1 MRFLGFIKAQII
13 FGALCRKFCCAGGG
27 SDPLPPRGV
36 GSRERGGSR
45 PLATLG
51 EGKCPFFGFAWFVL
65 TFPDCPCVPHVCSH
79 LPCEQLHSGPI
90 HCPAIMYQTGISS
103 FVLCCLYNFFC
114 SYFGNVL
121 ILVGNN
127 RKKNQNLTE
136 SLVMWKNLWSWMKNF
151 SQPKHSPAIFW
162 KKPKKNQTPTHFAQ
176 IQRTNTQDLA
186 NFWQILQEN
195 RKKSIPLWIIW
206 RIIGTHCIFH
216 FNFTWEK
223 PERILNFFWELQK
236 LLKLLKLRKNCGRY
250 FPSLFSSLLFSVLHS
265 SRGVERGKQI

>member
-1 MRFLGFIKAQII
+1 MFQVSRGKRTPTKCITLHIFNDFASSQLPYQPFSLRGSGTPRLFLRRKVPKRMKFFGIWFGQFFKKNVRVNALSGLYQSPNNFRCFVPQIL
-13 FGALCRKFCCAGGG
+13 LCRGGVRPPPSQG
-27 SDPLPPRGV
+27 SGQS
-36 GSRERGGSR
+36 GKGGGSR

-79 LPCEQLHSGPI
+79 LPCEQLHSAPI

-136 SLVMWKNLWSWMKNF
+136 SLVMWKNLWS
-151 SQPKHSPAIFW
+151 
-162 KKPKKNQTPTHFAQ
+162 
-176 IQRTNTQDLA
+176 
-186 NFWQILQEN
+186 
-195 RKKSIPLWIIW
+195 
-206 RIIGTHCIFH
+206 
-216 FNFTWEK
+216 
-223 PERILNFFWELQK
+223 
-236 LLKLLKLRKNCGRY
+236 
-250 FPSLFSSLLFSVLHS
+250 
-265 SRGVERGKQI
+265 